1 MIDTLKPG
9 QTVRCTLVKMP
20 RSLGNTKTLRTLM
33 LLDPQNIKSSRRAQ
47 VSRRRNNVVY
57 NRGNRDWVQRRPCA
71 RIVTLKTGA
80 NWSFV
85 YNHDLAAELR
95 SVEPL
100 VRIEAA

>member
-9 QTVRCTLVKMP
+9 QTVRCTLVKLP
-20 RSLGNTKTLRTLM
+20 RSRGNAKTLRTLM
-33 LLDPQNIKSSRRAQ
+33 LLDPQNVKSLRRAQ
-47 VSRRRNNVVY
+47 VSRRRTTVVY

-71 RIVTLKTGA
+71 RIVSLRPGA
-80 NWSFV
+80 NWSLVF
-85 YNHDLAAELR
+85 NHDLAAELR